1 MKTYIIT
8 IVFALPLLLFF
19 SCGTGSSQLT
29 IESEKQI
36 KMKNYSVNSPA
47 GDDWEY
53 ALDNDKQII
62 AFHRQSGEIFQVF
75 SSKNRR
81 DSFINIFRNGVTDKV
96 ESASRKD
103 FANDFMDSEFKI
115 MQNDYER
122 TDYGEPEL
130 LGKDSLTINDKVLYR
145 MKYELSCSL
154 LPGSG
159 YDCFSGEGQLYVY
172 MPRDFET
179 SGKFY
184 VFVIEEYGYSM
195 FYPYDFDMINSVI
208 TSFICDEDK

>member
-8 IVFALPLLLFF
+8 IVFALQILIFF

-36 KMKNYSVNSPA
+36 KMKNYTVNSPA

-53 ALDNDKQII
+53 VLDNDKQII
-62 AFHRQSGEIFQVF
+62 AFHRQSGEMFQLF

-81 DSFINIFRNGVTDKV
+81 DTFINLSRTGFRGSANGST
-96 ESASRKD
+96 RKNI
-103 FANDFMDSEFKI
+103 AEGFMDNEFKI

-145 MKYELSCSL
+145 MQYGLSCSL

-159 YDCFSGEGQLYVY
+159 YNCFSGAGQLYVY
-172 MPRDFET
+172 MPKSFEDN
-179 SGKFY
+179 GIFY
-184 VFVIEEYGYSM
+184 AFVIEEYGYSM
-195 FYPYDFDMINSVI
+195 FYPYDLEQINSVI